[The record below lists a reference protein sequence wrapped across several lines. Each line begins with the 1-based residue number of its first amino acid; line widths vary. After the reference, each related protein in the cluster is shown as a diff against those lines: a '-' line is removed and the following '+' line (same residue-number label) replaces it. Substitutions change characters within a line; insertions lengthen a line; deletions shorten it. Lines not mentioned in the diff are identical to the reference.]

1 MLPDASSL
9 SSNGKQLWNAMVKQV
24 KDQRIEVPLLP
35 EVANRAITLSQDP
48 ESDSV
53 KLSQLIQSDPSLA
66 AHVMSIANSA
76 AYSPNSS
83 LVSLQQAITRLGMNL
98 ICDIAVAASI
108 SNRMFSTPGY
118 ESHIQGIWQHA
129 LASALWAKEIARACR
144 LNVEATF
151 LCGLLHSIGR
161 PVALQDLIVIS
172 KRLSLDVTEQEMQAL
187 EDGLQKVVGAH
198 VLKKWGMPTIICE
211 SHQYLQDYRNAPHAM
226 EQASIVHAATRFA
239 HHMLSPEQLSL
250 EELTNSE
257 VFEDLNLYQDEVQ
270 LLLNK
275 GDSVKSSM
283 EAMSAK

>member
-1 MLPDASSL
+1 MLPDANSL

-24 KDQRIEVPLLP
+24 KDKRIEVPLLP

-66 AHVMSIANSA
+66 AHIMSIANSA
-76 AYSPNSS
+76 TYSPNSS

-108 SNRMFSTPGY
+108 SNRMFHTPGY
-118 ESHIQGIWQHA
+118 EQHIKGIWRHA

-161 PVALQDLIVIS
+161 PVAIQDLIVIAKQS
-172 KRLSLDVTEQEMQAL
+172 ALDVTPDEMQAL
-187 EDGLQKVVGAH
+187 ENGLEKVVGAH

-211 SHQYLQDYRNAPHAM
+211 SHQYSQDYRNAPHAM
-226 EQASIVHAATRFA
+226 EQASIVHAAARFA
-239 HHMLSPEQLSL
+239 QHMLTPEQLPL
-250 EELTNSE
+250 EELVNSE

-270 LLLNK
+270 LLLDK
-275 GDSVKSSM
+275 SDSVKSSM
-283 EAMSAK
+283 EAMSAA